1 MALKHISTTALGMAL
16 AFGGAAMLVQPAIAA
31 KKEAGPPAPKLSKEV
46 REPLSAAQTA
56 IAAGDAATGA
66 AKLAEATSAAKTDEE
81 KYYIAAVTLDLSKL
95 DKNPATQ
102 AVAVDALIASNRA
115 PAEQMPT
122 LYLVSGQTAYQ
133 AKNYAKAEQMLSK
146 AIELNTNN
154 PDAYALL
161 VEAQARQNKT
171 PLALQTLQTA
181 IDKQRAAGA
190 KAPSDWYGRGI
201 NMAYTAKLP
210 QQTAALT
217 QAWVKDYPTASN
229 WRDSL
234 VTYRE
239 LNPMDAD
246 GQLDLMR
253 FQRVAGALKGQ
264 GDYMEYVLATYLRY
278 PGEAKAVLDEG
289 TRAGVI
295 NLSKGGNAAEI
306 NGIITPKVASDKA
319 SLTAAA
325 ATAKGP
331 KGTGK
336 SALSLGDAFLGYND
350 FANAAEMYRLAL
362 TKGGVD
368 ANVVNTRLG
377 MALAKAGQKDAA
389 KQAFALVNTGP
400 RAGLAQ
406 YWMIWLDQQA

>member
-1 MALKHISTTALGMAL
+1 MALKHFSTTAMGIAL
-16 AFGGAAMLVQPAIAA
+16 AMGGAAVMVQPANAA
-31 KKEAGPPAPKLSKEV
+31 KKEAAPAGPKLSKEV
-46 REPLSAAQTA
+46 RDPLAAAQTA
-56 IAAGDAATGA
+56 IQAGDATTGA
-66 AKLAEATSAAKTDEE
+66 AKVAEANAAAKTDEE
-81 KYYIAAVTLDLSKL
+81 KYFVAAVMLDLSKI

-102 AVAVDALIASNRA
+102 AAAIDALIASNRA
-115 PAEQMPT
+115 PADQLPT
-122 LYLVSGQTAYQ
+122 LYLASGQTAYQ

-146 AIELNTNN
+146 AIELKTNN
-154 PDAYALL
+154 SDAYALL

-171 PLALQTLQTA
+171 PQALQTLQTA
-181 IDKQRAAGA
+181 IDKQRAAGT
-190 KAPSDWYGRGI
+190 KVPSDWYGRGI
-201 NMAYTAKLP
+201 NMAYTAKMP

-217 QAWVKDYPTASN
+217 QAWVKDYPTPSN

-253 FQRVAGALKGQ
+253 LQRVAGALKGQ

-295 NLSKGGNAAEI
+295 NLAKGGNAAELS
-306 NGIITPKVASDKA
+306 GIVSGKVAADKA
-319 SLTAAA
+319 SLGAA
-325 ATAKGP
+325 ATAAKGP

-336 SALSLGDAFLGYND
+336 TAVSTGDAYLGYGD
-350 FANAAEMYRLAL
+350 WANAAEMYKLAL

-368 ANVVNTRLG
+368 AGLVNTRLG

-389 KQAFALVNTGP
+389 KQAFAQVTTGP

-406 YWMIWLDQQA
+406 YWMIWMDQQA

>member
-1 MALKHISTTALGMAL
+1 MALKHISTTALGIAL
-16 AFGGAAMLVQPAIAA
+16 AFGGTAMLVQPAVAA
-31 KKEAGPPAPKLSKEV
+31 KKESGPPAPKLSKEV
-46 REPLSAAQTA
+46 REPLAAAQTA
-56 IAAGDAATGA
+56 ITAGDAATASTQLNA
-66 AKLAEATSAAKTDEE
+66 ARAAAKTDEE
-81 KYYIAAVTLDLSKL
+81 KYYVAAVTLDLSKL

-102 AVAVDALIASNRA
+102 SAAIDQLIASNRA
-115 PAEQMPT
+115 PATQLPV
-122 LYLVSGQTAYQ
+122 LYMASAQNAYQ
-133 AKNYAKAEQMLSK
+133 AKDYAKAEQMLTK
-146 AIELNTNN
+146 AIELNTDNA
-154 PDAYALL
+154 DAYALL
-161 VEAQARQNKT
+161 VESQARQNKT

-181 IDKQRAAGA
+181 IDKQRAAGK

-210 QQTAALT
+210 QQTTALT
-217 QAWVKDYPTASN
+217 QAWVKDYPTPSN

-234 VTYRE
+234 VTYRD

-289 TRAGVI
+289 VRAGVI
-295 NLSKGGNAAEI
+295 NLAKGGNAAEV
-306 NGIITPKVASDKA
+306 NGIVTPKVAADKA
-319 SLTAAA
+319 SLGAAA
-325 ATAKGP
+325 TTAKGP

-336 SALSLGDAFLGYND
+336 TALSIGDAYYGYGE
-350 FANAAEMYRLAL
+350 FANAAEMYKLAL

-368 ANVVNTRLG
+368 AAVVNTRLG

-389 KQAFALVNTGP
+389 KQAFALVTTGP

-406 YWMIWLDQQA
+406 YWTIWLDQQA